1 MQKGCRQIRPSG
13 RDTQV
18 GGFHPTGRGTAP
30 FSWVLVQ
37 FRRCA
42 AKKLVA
48 IRGDCCILFHVVR
61 PKWKSRIM
69 NNRKRS
75 SVRSLVL
82 VVACLVSVAWADDTL
97 VLQNTGAGAAMGGVY
112 TSPYG
117 ITVNGTPTLLICD
130 DFETDISLG
139 HSWFATP
146 NTLTQI
152 SSTTVNG
159 LKFAS
164 SPYSSAILAG
174 SSAAEDYATAAVL
187 AAELLALPH
196 VGTSLENTESAG
208 ELSYAI
214 WSVFDN
220 SLYTSLNS
228 TGSTGFGSLSAGEVA
243 AVDADILLAQALV
256 NAATVGGVT
265 TLDNI
270 SINGQPITNLTVYS
284 PNPLGASQE
293 FLTVNTP
300 EPSGSVMAALA
311 GLAAFVA
318 ARRRR
323 ARNN

>member
-1 MQKGCRQIRPSG
+1 
-13 RDTQV
+13 
-18 GGFHPTGRGTAP
+18 
-30 FSWVLVQ
+30 
-37 FRRCA
+37 
-42 AKKLVA
+42 
-48 IRGDCCILFHVVR
+48 
-61 PKWKSRIM
+61 M

-75 SVRSLVL
+75 SVRGLML

-139 HSWFATP
+139 HSWFAIP

-152 SSTTVNG
+152 SSSTVNG

-174 SSAAEDYATAAVL
+174 TSVAEDYATAAVV
-187 AAELLALPH
+187 AAELLTLPN
-196 VGTSLENTESAG
+196 VGTPAENTETAG

-228 TGSTGFGSLSAGEVA
+228 TGSTGFGSLTTTEVA
-243 AVDADILLAQALV
+243 AVDAYIV
-256 NAATVGGVT
+256 NAQNLVGGATAGGVT
-265 TLDNI
+265 TLDDI
-270 SINGQPITNLTVYS
+270 LVGGHPITNLTVYS
-284 PNPLGASQE
+284 PNPLGSSQE
-293 FLTVNTP
+293 FLTVNTVATP